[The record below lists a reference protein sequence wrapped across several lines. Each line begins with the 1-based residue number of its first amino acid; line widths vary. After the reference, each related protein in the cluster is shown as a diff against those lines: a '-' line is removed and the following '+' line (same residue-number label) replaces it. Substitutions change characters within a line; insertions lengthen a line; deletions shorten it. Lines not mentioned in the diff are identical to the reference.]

1 VATPTIRQVV
11 SLGATTAT
19 TTVTTAAGTLVDDW
33 LIAFHQTANRAGTEL
48 NTPTGTA
55 GTWTAVG
62 PVMIESGAGTTAVRM
77 RVWRRKVTVAG
88 AQTVTTSSGT
98 AGQTNSLIVLVIA
111 GADLTSPID
120 GTPATNSGVGGTSEV
135 VGPTTPVGSDSLLV
149 GGWGVHG
156 TNAGS
161 GVGYT
166 APASMVERADTAGVI
181 SANNAQMVATEA
193 LTVAGTTGTRTA
205 TTPNAASTG
214 WVAILF
220 AIKADSQVL
229 TVTNGIP
236 HTHTVGTAAVTP
248 GDVTLTPTAGIA
260 HTHPVGT
267 ARLDLNIT
275 STNGIPHTH
284 PVGLATVNPGISAS
298 SISHTHPVGLAT
310 VTRGPVSL
318 IITNGIPHTHPMG
331 AVTLLG
337 SVLAPIGIPH
347 VHPVGSATITTG
359 PVNVTVLN
367 GIPHSH
373 PMGPTVVTRI
383 TTALTKEIVTR
394 PKERVSYDLVMVARV
409 PQANLPFFIE
419 LESMPWRSLKY
430 AQKLSTPDT
439 LDATIKV
446 SNLTEGMKQRLRTP
460 SETATEL
467 WLYRDGKKVFVG
479 PLAGGS
485 MQGDDLN
492 LSANGTLAYLQWMY
506 VRKDL
511 IYKNLDQ
518 FLIVKGLIDQ
528 WQVMDYGHF
537 GIDTN
542 NTGISGV
549 TLNQTYIR
557 NELHEVY
564 DRVMDLAGGDSGFDI
579 GIDPVTRNLELWYP
593 KRGID
598 RSTGSNAV
606 IFDDRNV
613 TDTNLV
619 FSLGTKDI
627 ATEVAGVGTGSGSD
641 GAKVFFSTFR
651 RPELETKFGRVG
663 FMESFRNVT
672 SQAQNDSLTSG
683 LLSSRQETLWIP
695 GPNVRVTP
703 DSDLDSYDVGDT
715 VSYHLHNELDIQG
728 AFRLLSREI
737 SVDENSNES
746 VSVSFV

>member
-1 VATPTIRQVV
+1 MATPTIRQVV

-33 LIAFHQTANRAGTEL
+33 LIAFHQTANRAATEL
-48 NTPTGTA
+48 SSPTGTA
-55 GTWTAVG
+55 GTWTQIGSLIESAVG
-62 PVMIESGAGTTAVRM
+62 GAPGVRM
-77 RVWRRKVTVAG
+77 EAWRRRVTVGG

-111 GADLTSPID
+111 GADLTNPID
-120 GTPATNSGVGGTSEV
+120 GTPAVNSGVGGTSEV

-149 GGWGVHG
+149 GTWGVHG

-161 GVGYT
+161 GTGLVPPGT
-166 APASMVERADTAGVI
+166 MTQQTETNV
-181 SANNAQMVATEA
+181 SANNAHMTATQALVA
-193 LTVAGTTGTRTA
+193 AGATGTRTA
-205 TTPNAASTG
+205 TTPAAASTG

-229 TVTNGIP
+229 TATSIP
-236 HTHTVGTAAVTP
+236 HTHPVGLAAVTP
-248 GDVTLTPTAGIA
+248 GAVTLTPTAGIA

-275 STNGIPHTH
+275 ATNGIPHTH
-284 PVGLATVNPGISAS
+284 PVGLATVNAGITTAG
-298 SISHTHPVGLAT
+298 IPHTHPVGLAT

-318 IITNGIPHTHPMG
+318 TIANGIPHTHPMG

-347 VHPVGSATITTG
+347 AHPVGLATITTG

-383 TTALTKEIVTR
+383 TTALTKEVVAR
-394 PKERVSYDLVMVARV
+394 PKERVSYDLVMVARI
-409 PQANLPFFIE
+409 PQAGLPIFIE
-419 LESMPWRSLKY
+419 LESMPWRTLKY
-430 AQKLSTPDT
+430 AQKLSTADT

-485 MQGDDLN
+485 MQGDDLVLN
-492 LSANGTLAYLQWMY
+492 ANGALAYLQWMY
-506 VRKDL
+506 VRQDL
-511 IYKNLDQ
+511 IYKNVDQ

-528 WQVMDYGHF
+528 WQASDYGHF

-542 NTGISGV
+542 NTGTAGV

-564 DRVMDLAGGDSGFDI
+564 DRVMDLSGGQAGFDVA
-579 GIDPVTRNLELWYP
+579 IDPVTRNLELWYP
-593 KRGID
+593 QRGID
-598 RSTGSNAV
+598 RSTGANAV

-613 TDTNLV
+613 TDTNIV

-627 ATEVAGVGTGSGSD
+627 ATVVAGVGTGSGSD
-641 GAKVFFSTFR
+641 GAKVFFSSYR
-651 RPELETKFGRVG
+651 MPELETKFGRVG

-672 SQAQNDSLTSG
+672 SQSQNDQLTAG
-683 LLSSRQETLWIP
+683 LLYSRQQTLWIP